1 MIGMPKFSQIYHPP
15 HPGSISIFGNFRPPI
30 RTRARNPTL
39 VRHPGWPSDAPAKL
53 DLTFLDPPYW
63 KQAAGRYSSEPNEMA
78 EMDLPAFY
86 AAWAKVV
93 QTVLKHAKRAAYIIS
108 PTQNDDGSVV
118 DHATDMLTAFIGAKW
133 HVERRIIVPFTTGQ
147 ATGQQVTWARDNRR
161 MLKLYRDLVVLGR

>member
-1 MIGMPKFSQIYHPP
+1 
-15 HPGSISIFGNFRPPI
+15 
-30 RTRARNPTL
+30 
-39 VRHPGWPSDAPAKL
+39 
-53 DLTFLDPPYW
+53 
-63 KQAAGRYSSEPNEMA
+63 MA

-93 QTVLKHAKRAAYIIS
+93 QIVSKHAKRAAYVVS

-118 DHATDMLTAFIGAKW
+118 DHATDMLTPFVSAKW